1 MCVHILVI
9 YFECECMGVEQLQ
22 FKYCANANKTIWQ
35 RPINIPLFHYEITEG
50 NKFTNGPSQKPQQV
64 ILGSRCAKHDVFQN
78 PHSCTSLAG
87 CLSGCLVGWWLGWTL
102 WLLVSGQARWAAVL
116 LGWLGLLDWLGR
128 LGLLG

>member
-1 MCVHILVI
+1 M
-9 YFECECMGVEQLQ
+9 
-22 FKYCANANKTIWQ
+22 WQ

-50 NKFTNGPSQKPQQV
+50 KKFTNGPSQKPQQV